1 MFIKSCNLQ
10 FKRGNFMNNSVI
22 LSQIRK
28 NINSAVIL
36 SDEVIDNI
44 LICLCVSGHVLLE
57 DMPGTGKTTLAK
69 AIANSI
75 DVSFKRI
82 QCVPDILPSDITGI
96 NYFNQKENEFIF
108 RKGPVFANIILAD
121 EINRASPRSQ
131 SALLECMEEKQVTV
145 DNQTYILEPPFMVIA
160 TQNPIETRGTFPLPE
175 AQLDRFLMRLS
186 LGYPSKKKEGEI
198 IQMNLNKIPV
208 KELKPVANSG
218 DILNIQKDLGNIT
231 LSEPI
236 RNYIIDIVQA
246 TRNNN
251 VIKVGA
257 SPRAGIALAKA
268 ACARALLKNRDYVIP
283 DDVKILAIPVLAH
296 RIMTDY
302 DESAKSETLLEN
314 ILGEIP
320 APVSG

>member
-1 MFIKSCNLQ
+1 MD
-10 FKRGNFMNNSVI
+10 NSVI
-22 LSQIRK
+22 LSQIRA

-36 SDEVIDNI
+36 SDELIDNI

-145 DNQTYILEPPFMVIA
+145 DNRTYILEPPFMVIA

-175 AQLDRFLMRLS
+175 AQLDRFMMRLS
-186 LGYPSKKKEGEI
+186 LGYPSKEKEGEI
-198 IQMNLNKIPV
+198 INMNLNKIPV
-208 KELKPVANSG
+208 KELKPIANAN
-218 DILNIQKDLGNIT
+218 DILNIQKDLGNIL

-236 RNYIIDIVQA
+236 RDYIIDIVQA

-251 VIKVGA
+251 GIKIGA

-283 DDVKILAIPVLAH
+283 DDIKSLAIPVLSH

>member
-1 MFIKSCNLQ
+1 MD
-10 FKRGNFMNNSVI
+10 NSVI
-22 LSQIRK
+22 LSQIRA

-36 SDEVIDNI
+36 PDELIDNI
-44 LICLCVSGHVLLE
+44 LICLCTSGHVLLE

-69 AIANSI
+69 AVANSI
-75 DVSFKRI
+75 GVSFKRI

-175 AQLDRFLMRLS
+175 AQLDRFMMRLS
-186 LGYPSKKKEGEI
+186 FGYPSKEKEGDI
-198 IQMNLNKIPV
+198 IVMNLNKVPV
-208 KELKPVANSG
+208 KELNPVASA
-218 DILNIQKDLGNIT
+218 DEILNIQKALESIV
-231 LSEPI
+231 LSKPI
-236 RNYIIDIVQA
+236 LDYIIEIVQA

-251 VIKVGA
+251 SIKVGA

-268 ACARALLKNRDYVIP
+268 ACARALLKSRDYVIP
-283 DDVKILAIPVLAH
+283 DDVKILAVPVLSH

-302 DESAKSETLLEN
+302 DERAKSENIVEN
-314 ILGEIP
+314 ILGGIP